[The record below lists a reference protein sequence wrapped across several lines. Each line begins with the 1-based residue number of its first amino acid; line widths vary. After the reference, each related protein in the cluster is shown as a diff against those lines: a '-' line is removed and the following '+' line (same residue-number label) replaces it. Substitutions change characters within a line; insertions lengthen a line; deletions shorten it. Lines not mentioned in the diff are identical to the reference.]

1 MKIIHNIS
9 ASIEESTDAVI
20 ARVLKQLQLSNH
32 TPAYIYKESI
42 DARHKSQIRKI
53 YSIAI
58 QTDLEHARLSALP
71 KYQFQPK
78 RINTTTRPLIV
89 GMGPAGLFCG
99 YILAKFGLRPI
110 LIDRGQPIE
119 RRQVDVSAFWSGKEL
134 NPESN
139 VQFGEGGAGAFS
151 DGKLVTRIHDSRCRY
166 ALEILVEN
174 GADPKILR
182 MAKPH
187 IGTDRLCQI
196 VKQIRQRIIKWGG
209 EVRFESKL
217 TDIQT
222 ENGILK
228 TVTINEEV
236 FPCQTVVLAI
246 GNGARDTYRMLID
259 KLPNITAKPFSVG
272 FRMEHSQQEI
282 DTALYG
288 SFAKQLPHAEY
299 QFSTHI
305 NKQQNQAV
313 YTFCMCPGGQVINA
327 SSEPGKLVT
336 NGMSLHARDGKNAN
350 AALLA
355 TVRFSTADA
364 GIAFQDQLEQLAWQ
378 AANGAAPITV
388 AKDFLAGTIS
398 QKLGHIQPTFLP
410 YTQFYDFSLLYPKTI
425 VHMLQT
431 GLARFNKAILDCP
444 DAVLTGVE
452 TRTSAPLRILRDE
465 STYECIGIKGIY
477 PCGEGAGYAGGI
489 TSSAVDGIRIAEAI
503 IER

>member
-9 ASIEESTDAVI
+9 APIEEQPAAVI
-20 ARVLKQLQLSNH
+20 TRVLNQLQLPTN

-151 DGKLVTRIHDSRCRY
+151 DGKLVTRIHDPRCRY

-174 GADPKILR
+174 GADPEILR

-196 VKQIRQRIIKWGG
+196 VKQIRQRIIQWGG

-246 GNGARDTYRMLID
+246 GNGARDTRC
-259 KLPNITAKPFSVG
+259 V
-272 FRMEHSQQEI
+272 
-282 DTALYG
+282 
-288 SFAKQLPHAEY
+288 
-299 QFSTHI
+299 
-305 NKQQNQAV
+305 
-313 YTFCMCPGGQVINA
+313 
-327 SSEPGKLVT
+327 
-336 NGMSLHARDGKNAN
+336 
-350 AALLA
+350 
-355 TVRFSTADA
+355 
-364 GIAFQDQLEQLAWQ
+364 
-378 AANGAAPITV
+378 
-388 AKDFLAGTIS
+388 
-398 QKLGHIQPTFLP
+398 
-410 YTQFYDFSLLYPKTI
+410 
-425 VHMLQT
+425 
-431 GLARFNKAILDCP
+431 
-444 DAVLTGVE
+444 
-452 TRTSAPLRILRDE
+452 
-465 STYECIGIKGIY
+465 
-477 PCGEGAGYAGGI
+477 
-489 TSSAVDGIRIAEAI
+489 
-503 IER
+503 